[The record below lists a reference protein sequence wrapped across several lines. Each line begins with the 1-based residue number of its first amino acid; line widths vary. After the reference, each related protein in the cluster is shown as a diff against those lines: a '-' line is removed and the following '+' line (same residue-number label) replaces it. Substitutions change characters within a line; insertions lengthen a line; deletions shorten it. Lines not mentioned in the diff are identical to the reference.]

1 MFEGEL
7 DTNDIAMKFVM
18 EKSYSDLRIDWVK
31 LDPSRLLQVL
41 INLTTNA
48 M

>member
-7 DTNDIAMKFVM
+7 DTNDIAMEFRM
-18 EKSYSDLRIDWVK
+18 ETSYLDLAIDWVK

-41 INLTTNA
+41 INLCGSE
-48 M
+48 